1 MSELTRRSFLAGSA
15 GVASGAALLSGP
27 LGATAGRT
35 ATTSGPGKDGR
46 HLATADGAVVYVR
59 DADDGGV
66 LLMIGERSVEV
77 RDRKLVR
84 AVADALKDAED

>member
-15 GVASGAALLSGP
+15 GVASGAALLAGP
-27 LGATAGRT
+27 LAATGGAQASKHSELRGRRDLT
-35 ATTSGPGKDGR
+35 K
-46 HLATADGAVVYVR
+46 ADGAVVYVR
-59 DADDGGV
+59 DAGQGGV

-77 RDRKLVR
+77 SDRKLVR